1 MKDKKTKVVKAKSKK
16 GKKKLSKKT
25 TKKSAD
31 SVDDPAIIVIDDNLE
46 VDQEKEMEERKAYLE
61 EARSQDSG
69 DWLNIYPFYWVIEN
83 MRALCLITIKPGTID
98 KVITLLVKKRKIAK
112 EILPVTGRADVC
124 VLLNGSI
131 DDINTTVMDFKKI
144 NYIVSTETLIEME
157 VDLGW

>member
-1 MKDKKTKVVKAKSKK
+1 
-16 GKKKLSKKT
+16 
-25 TKKSAD
+25 
-31 SVDDPAIIVIDDNLE
+31 
-46 VDQEKEMEERKAYLE
+46 
-61 EARSQDSG
+61 
-69 DWLNIYPFYWVIEN
+69 

-98 KVITLLVKKRKIAK
+98 KVITSLVKKRKIAK

-144 NYIVSTETLIEME
+144 KDIVATETLMEME

>member
-1 MKDKKTKVVKAKSKK
+1 
-16 GKKKLSKKT
+16 
-25 TKKSAD
+25 
-31 SVDDPAIIVIDDNLE
+31 
-46 VDQEKEMEERKAYLE
+46 
-61 EARSQDSG
+61 
-69 DWLNIYPFYWVIEN
+69 

-98 KVITLLVKKRKIAK
+98 KVITSLVKKRKIAK

-131 DDINTTVMDFKKI
+131 DNINITVMDFKKI